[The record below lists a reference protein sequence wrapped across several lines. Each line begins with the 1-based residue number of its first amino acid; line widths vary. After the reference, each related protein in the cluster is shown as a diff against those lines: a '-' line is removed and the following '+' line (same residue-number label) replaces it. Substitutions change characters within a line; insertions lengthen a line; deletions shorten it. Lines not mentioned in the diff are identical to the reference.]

1 MVAYLFSLLAGPGR
15 GSLVSAP
22 KGLASRPL
30 VALPWR
36 RVSGLALACGAVRWR
51 LRASARSWS
60 GAVVVAGFGSA
71 AAASAFCGRVAP
83 GCGLPLAVRQF
94 AGPVFAV
101 SVPVAVAPRALA
113 RLPVPGPLPPVR
125 VWARGSFAA

>member
-1 MVAYLFSLLAGPGR
+1 MVAYLFSLIGSGR

-22 KGLASRPL
+22 RGLASRPL

-36 RVSGLALACGAVRWR
+36 RVAGLALASGAVRWR
-51 LRASARSWS
+51 LRSSGRSWS

-83 GCGLPLAVRQF
+83 GCGLPLAVRHF
-94 AGPVFAV
+94 SGVWGV
-101 SVPVAVAPRALA
+101 SVPVAVPPSLVPRLA
-113 RLPVPGPLPPVR
+113 VPGPLPPVR
-125 VWARGSFAA
+125 VWASGGFPI